1 MGTDYTLN
9 ATFTHDSVSGV
20 SPTYYDTQS
29 GASAKVPDG
38 VIYQSDTEYGDTD
51 YEDER
56 KAVSLSL
63 TKRFKNRDE
72 LTIGGDYSSEYDYDS
87 TEVSAEYLHYLDSS
101 KNQSITI
108 GGSYQKNDISI
119 YCRLNTGACDSSSGA
134 SEKVKDLEVI
144 TTQIG
149 FTQILDKTSLVKTSL
164 FYINEDG
171 YLSNPYMRVIRDYN
185 TNPKIAPE
193 KKPDSRKAYGAMV
206 EYSKAL
212 NSRLGQFYHIGSI
225 VTIGRLHLTP

>member
-1 MGTDYTLN
+1 MIMTPQRYLP
-9 ATFTHDSVSGV
+9 S
-20 SPTYYDTQS
+20 
-29 GASAKVPDG
+29 
-38 VIYQSDTEYGDTD
+38 I
-51 YEDER
+51 
-56 KAVSLSL
+56 
-63 TKRFKNRDE
+63 
-72 LTIGGDYSSEYDYDS
+72 SS
-87 TEVSAEYLHYLDSS
+87 YLDSS

-185 TNPKIAPE
+185 TNLKIAQR
-193 KKPDSRKAYGAMV
+193 RKQIA
-206 EYSKAL
+206 E
-212 NSRLGQFYHIGSI
+212 RLWGNG
-225 VTIGRLHLTP
+225 